1 MAETCPSTRWAD
13 AGGGSCTDTPRG
25 EAVGAAWD
33 LTESVSLMREASRR
47 GFARDRVLER
57 SARRVFTRRSVA
69 LCGERRGVGW
79 ATLGYHSGRNA
90 RGMRRDQSSP
100 GHFHKFMTESLP
112 LCPLL
117 GGGAAKGGYLPD
129 WIGGALPWKK
139 GGIPADSGLGTGYP
153 DGREGGNR
161 SEPWNHDPPRY
172 TLTPD

>member
-1 MAETCPSTRWAD
+1 MTETCPSTRWAD

-33 LTESVSLMREASRR
+33 LTESVGLMREASRR

-79 ATLGYHSGRNA
+79 AYPWIPFRSECE
-90 RGMRRDQSSP
+90 GMRRDQSSP

-117 GGGAAKGGYLPD
+117 GGGAAKGGGPD
-129 WIGGALPWKK
+129 LSWIGGRCL
-139 GGIPADSGLGTGYP
+139 GRRGDTCGLGTR
-153 DGREGGNR
+153 DGISRW
-161 SEPWNHDPPRY
+161 P
-172 TLTPD
+172 